1 MSALQESTTRLHGR
15 TLTVVRVTFILLVG
29 LMILVGLASFG
40 LFFTRDGRIICT
52 DSDVACQ
59 VMLQYSR
66 LQVDDFAR
74 HGIAFETM
82 LALRYAALILSG
94 VISLAIGL
102 LIAVSRPDDWMAMLV
117 ALLLISNGTVSNT
130 GVTSALVRAAP
141 ALSGLVKL
149 LALFNLILFV
159 LAVGLFP
166 NGKADPP
173 WMRWLLPVWCLF
185 FPIITLLPAGSRFL
199 WIGLVMVVV
208 VFSTLLAAQ
217 VIRYRRYS
225 TLLERQQT
233 KWAVTG
239 IALLLIDEM
248 VFALL
253 FSLNAFSGNPTLR
266 AIAGMLGFTLLPWL
280 FLSVFIGIA
289 VLRYRLWDID
299 IIIRRTLVYGAL
311 TAALALVFFGGV
323 ILLQRLMST
332 FTGVEDSPIA
342 IVISTLAI
350 AVLVT
355 PLRRRIQR
363 DIDRRFFRKKYDAQ
377 KTLESFAASVRDEVE
392 LEDLTQRLL
401 TVVQETMQPSLVSL
415 WLKTTDDQ
423 RPKTMGGSNRQSA
436 VGSPTA
442 GVE

>member
-1 MSALQESTTRLHGR
+1 
-15 TLTVVRVTFILLVG
+15 
-29 LMILVGLASFG
+29 
-40 LFFTRDGRIICT
+40 
-52 DSDVACQ
+52 
-59 VMLQYSR
+59 
-66 LQVDDFAR
+66 
-74 HGIAFETM
+74 
-82 LALRYAALILSG
+82 
-94 VISLAIGL
+94 
-102 LIAVSRPDDWMAMLV
+102 
-117 ALLLISNGTVSNT
+117 
-130 GVTSALVRAAP
+130 
-141 ALSGLVKL
+141 LVKL

-185 FPIITLLPAGSRFL
+185 FPIITLLPARSRFL

-299 IIIRRTLVYGAL
+299 IIIRRTLVYGGL
-311 TAALALVFFGGV
+311 TATLAAVYFGSV
-323 ILLQRLMST
+323 VVLQAIFQRL
-332 FTGVEDSPIA
+332 TGEHQSPIVT
-342 IVISTLAI
+342 VISTLVI
-350 AVLVT
+350 AALFT
-355 PLRRRIQR
+355 PLRSRIQH
-363 DIDRRFFRKKYDAQ
+363 DIDRRFYRKKYDAQ

-392 LEDLTQRLL
+392 LEDLTGRLL
-401 TVVQETMQPSLVSL
+401 AVVEETMQPEQVSL
-415 WLKTTDDQ
+415 WLKTTDNL
-423 RPKTMGGSNRQSA
+423 RPQAMGGTNRQPA
-436 VGSPTA
+436 VGSPSV
-442 GVE
+442 GVER